1 MKVNQL
7 RALPKDELIAKG
19 ADAREE
25 IFRLR
30 LQQSSGSLEKPSRLP
45 ELRKLVARVET
56 LLREAEL
63 GIEVA
68 AKKIVEERSKGK
80 KEKA

>member
-1 MKVNQL
+1 MKIVQL
-7 RALPKDELIAKG
+7 RALSKEELLAKG
-19 ADAREE
+19 TDAREE
-25 IFRLR
+25 LFRLR

-63 GIEVA
+63 KAEA
-68 AKKIVEERSKGK
+68 AKPQTKK

>member
-1 MKVNQL
+1 MKTALL
-7 RALPKDELIAKG
+7 RSLSKEELLAKG

-30 LQQSSGSLEKPSRLP
+30 LQQSTGSLEKPSRLP
-45 ELRKLVARVET
+45 ELRRLVARVET

-68 AKKIVEERSKGK
+68 GRRSEKK

>member
-1 MKVNQL
+1 MKTTQL
-7 RALPKDELIAKG
+7 RALSREELAAKG

-25 IFRLR
+25 LFRLR
-30 LQQSSGSLEKPSRLP
+30 LQQSAGSLEKPSRLP

-56 LLREAEL
+56 LFREAEL
-63 GIEVA
+63 GIDTIE
-68 AKKIVEERSKGK
+68 KRESKK

>member
-1 MKVNQL
+1 MKTTQL
-7 RALPKDELIAKG
+7 RALSSEELLSKG
-19 ADAREE
+19 TDVREE

-30 LQQSSGSLEKPSRLP
+30 LQQSTGSLEKPSRLP

-63 GIEVA
+63 GIGP
-68 AKKIVEERSKGK
+68 VERRERNQ

>member
-1 MKVNQL
+1 MKTTEL
-7 RALPKDELIAKG
+7 RALSREELTVKG

-30 LQQSSGSLEKPSRLP
+30 LQQSTGSLEKPSRLA

-63 GIEVA
+63 GIGPGE
-68 AKKIVEERSKGK
+68 KRGKNK